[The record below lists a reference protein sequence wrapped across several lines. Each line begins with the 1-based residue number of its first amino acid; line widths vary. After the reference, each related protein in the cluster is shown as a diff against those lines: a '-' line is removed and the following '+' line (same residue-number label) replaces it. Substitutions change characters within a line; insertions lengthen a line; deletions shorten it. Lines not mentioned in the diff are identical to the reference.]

1 MSAHA
6 HAHGAGGANDNHDA
20 HGAHGDVKSYMIG
33 FFLSV
38 VLTALPFGLV
48 MSGSLPG
55 GTAAPVC
62 FAFAAVQI
70 VVHLIYFLHMNPR
83 SSKSWNG
90 AAFAFTLIILLILV
104 VGTLWVMYH
113 MNLNMMPGMMSSQ

>member
-6 HAHGAGGANDNHDA
+6 QAHDSHGG

-48 MSGSLPG
+48 MSGSLPQ
-55 GTAAPVC
+55 GTAGPVC

-70 VVHLIYFLHMNPR
+70 VVHLIYFLHMNPK
-83 SSKSWNG
+83 SSRSWNG
-90 AAFAFTLIILLILV
+90 AAFVFTLVILAILL

>member
-6 HAHGAGGANDNHDA
+6 HAANEN
-20 HGAHGDVKSYMIG
+20 HGAHGDVKSYLIG

-48 MSGSLPG
+48 MTGSLQHDMI
-55 GTAAPVC
+55 APVC

-70 VVHLIYFLHMNPR
+70 VVHLVYFLHMNTK
-83 SSKSWNG
+83 SSRTWNG
-90 AAFAFTLIILLILV
+90 AAFLFTLVILLILM
-104 VGTLWVMYH
+104 VGTLWVMYN
-113 MNLNMMPGMMSSQ
+113 MNLNMMPGMSAS

>member
-6 HAHGAGGANDNHDA
+6 HAANENHG
-20 HGAHGDVKSYMIG
+20 HGAHGDVKSYLIG

-48 MSGSLPG
+48 MTGSLEHDMIV
-55 GTAAPVC
+55 PVC

-70 VVHLIYFLHMNPR
+70 VVHLVYFLHMNTK
-83 SSKSWNG
+83 SSRTWNG
-90 AAFAFTLIILLILV
+90 AAFLFTLVILLILL
-104 VGTLWVMYH
+104 VGTLWVMH
-113 MNLNMMPGMMSSQ
+113 NMNLNMMVMPGMSPS

>member
-6 HAHGAGGANDNHDA
+6 HTHDSHGG
-20 HGAHGDVKSYMIG
+20 GAHGDVKSYLIG

-48 MSGSLPG
+48 MSGSLPH

-70 VVHLIYFLHMNPR
+70 VVHLIYFLHMNPK
-83 SSKSWNG
+83 SSRSWNG
-90 AAFAFTLIILLILV
+90 AAFVFTLIILLILV
-104 VGTLWVMYH
+104 VGTLWVMH
-113 MNLNMMPGMMSSQ
+113 NMNINMMPGMMSAE

>member
-6 HAHGAGGANDNHDA
+6 HAHANDA
-20 HGAHGDVKSYMIG
+20 HGAHGDVKSYVIG
-33 FFLSV
+33 FVLAA
-38 VLTALPFGLV
+38 VLTAIPFGLV
-48 MSGSLPG
+48 MSGSLPQ

-70 VVHLIYFLHMNPR
+70 VVHLIYFLHMNPK

-90 AAFAFTLIILLILV
+90 AAFVFTLIILLILV
-104 VGTLWVMYH
+104 VGTLWVMH
-113 MNLNMMPGMMSSQ
+113 NMNINMMPGTMSQQ

>member
-6 HAHGAGGANDNHDA
+6 HAANENHGG
-20 HGAHGDVKSYMIG
+20 HGAHGDLKSYLIG

-48 MSGSLPG
+48 MTGSLEHDMI
-55 GTAAPVC
+55 APVC

-70 VVHLIYFLHMNPR
+70 VVHLVYFLHMNSK
-83 SSKSWNG
+83 SSRSWNG
-90 AAFAFTLIILLILV
+90 AAFLFTLVILLILL
-104 VGTLWVMYH
+104 VGTLWVMYN
-113 MNLNMMPGMMSSQ
+113 MNLNMMVMPGMSSS